1 MDEPMVQT
9 WDEISVKTDTFL
21 GAQEIPSASLTWSMV
36 ELAGGWERE
45 GNDEEVP

>member
-21 GAQEIPSASLTWSMV
+21 GLFDMV
-36 ELAGGWERE
+36 NGGVGRWL
-45 GNDEEVP
+45 GKGGK